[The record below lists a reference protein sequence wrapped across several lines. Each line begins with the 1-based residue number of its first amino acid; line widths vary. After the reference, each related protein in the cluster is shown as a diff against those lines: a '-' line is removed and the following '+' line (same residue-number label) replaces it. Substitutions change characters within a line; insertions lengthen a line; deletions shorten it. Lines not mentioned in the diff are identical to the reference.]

1 MRSAASTGA
10 DTPPQSTGT
19 TESAQPA
26 AEVQPEAAQPETD
39 VPPEADAHPEAT
51 QPEADAHPE
60 AGAQPAASVKAGSA
74 EAGGAEPEQPA
85 ETDRPAAKTAPS
97 AKKTRS
103 AGKTTSTKKTRAAE
117 KTTSADKTRPA
128 KRKPSGRRSAKRST
142 AKAAAADVADASA
155 APKPDGSASGANGA
169 APAGAAPEPA
179 KTDQAAPAKSPAP
192 RKPRRRT
199 TRPRTRYSVG
209 QQIVYPLQG
218 VGQVERLE
226 EREFRNKPT
235 LYYVV
240 YLEVSDMTIMIPVD
254 KADDLGIRAIVSK
267 RKAERALRLIAEDFD
282 PIPTDWKLR
291 YQMNLDLLKRGAVND
306 IASVVRSLSYRS
318 RIKELP
324 ILERKLFDNALRLMV
339 DEVSYSLGRDKG
351 DIESLIEERL
361 ANVKQKGDEEVKPK
375 TA

>member
-26 AEVQPEAAQPETD
+26 AEVQPEAAQPEAD
-39 VPPEADAHPEAT
+39 VHPDADAHPEAT
-51 QPEADAHPE
+51 QPEADA
-60 AGAQPAASVKAGSA
+60 QPAASVKAASVD
-74 EAGGAEPEQPA
+74 AGGAEPEQPA
-85 ETDRPAAKTAPS
+85 ETDQPAAKTAPS
-97 AKKTRS
+97 A
-103 AGKTTSTKKTRAAE
+103 KKTRAAE

-169 APAGAAPEPA
+169 APAAAPAPA
-179 KTDQAAPAKSPAP
+179 KTDQAAPAKSSAP

>member
-26 AEVQPEAAQPETD
+26 AEVQPEAAQPEAD
-39 VPPEADAHPEAT
+39 VHPDADAHPEAT
-51 QPEADAHPE
+51 QPEADA
-60 AGAQPAASVKAGSA
+60 QPAASVKAASTEAGSA
-74 EAGGAEPEQPA
+74 EAGGTEPEQPA
-85 ETDRPAAKTAPS
+85 ETDQPAAKTAPS
-97 AKKTRS
+97 AKKTRA
-103 AGKTTSTKKTRAAE
+103 AGKTTSAKKTRSAE

-155 APKPDGSASGANGA
+155 APKPDVSASGANGA
-169 APAGAAPEPA
+169 APAAAPAPA